1 MPANLPL
8 SALLTYVD
16 EEARNWERW
25 FRENPNAA
33 EAKIDIA
40 HSENVLTYLNHIFAV
55 EYRYGQFVHHQPA
68 TDFAQLNRNSL
79 NEVFQLGQQGR
90 DSIQKFLATATD
102 ADADRPITFK
112 TLTSGEI
119 TASARKMLTHCL
131 IHSVRHWGQLATA
144 LRQQGH
150 ATNWKHD
157 FMFSSAL
164 K

>member
-8 SALLTYVD
+8 SALLAYVD
-16 EEARNWERW
+16 EEARTWDKW
-25 FRENPNAA
+25 FRENPHAA
-33 EAKIDIA
+33 DAKIDIA
-40 HSENVLTYLNHIFAV
+40 HSENVRSLLNHIFAV
-55 EYRYGQFVHHQPA
+55 EYRYGQFIIQQPA
-68 TDFAQLNRNSL
+68 TDFSQLNRDTL
-79 NEVFQLGQQGR
+79 DELFRLGHDGR
-90 DSIQKFLATATD
+90 GNIQRFLATATD